1 MEFIKNIFKSQ
12 KKFSETFFLK
22 LKDTLDINPK
32 NKDLFKIA
40 FTHSS
45 LNKKDDKGKKINY
58 ERLEFLGDSI
68 FSMIISQYI
77 FFNFPEANEGE
88 LTKLKAKIVSREKL
102 NYIGKEM
109 GLLNLINIKN
119 QKNFGKN
126 IYGNLLESL
135 LGALFLDQ
143 GFETTKNYIIKKIIK
158 PYINLDSIN
167 ISILSYKSLILELA
181 QKRKRKIT
189 FKTIINNED
198 DSTINFSSNLYL
210 DGKFVSNS
218 YGVSKKKAE
227 ENVSKKSYEKLKQ
240 KISKN

>member
-1 MEFIKNIFKSQ
+1 VKFIKNIFKSQ
-12 KKFSETFFLK
+12 NKSSGTFFLK
-22 LKDTLDINPK
+22 LKNTLDLNPK

-45 LNKKDDKGKKINY
+45 MNKKDDQGNKVNY

-68 FSMIISQYI
+68 FSLIISQYI
-77 FFNFPEANEGE
+77 FFNFPNANEGE

-102 NYIGKEM
+102 NSIGKKM

-126 IYGNLLESL
+126 IHGNLVESL

-143 GFETTKNYIIKKIIK
+143 GFETTKNYIIDKIIK

-181 QKRKRKIT
+181 QKRKSKIT
-189 FKTIINNED
+189 FKTIINKLD
-198 DSTINFSSNLYL
+198 DSKINFSSNLYL
-210 DGKFVSNS
+210 DGKLVSNS
-218 YGVSKKKAE
+218 NGFSKKKAE
-227 ENVSKKSYEKLKQ
+227 ENVSKKSFEKLKL
-240 KISKN
+240 

>member
-1 MEFIKNIFKSQ
+1 MKFIKNIFKSQ
-12 KKFSETFFLK
+12 NKSSGTFFLK
-22 LKDTLDINPK
+22 LKNTLDLNPK

-45 LNKKDDKGKKINY
+45 MNKKDDQGNKVNY

-68 FSMIISQYI
+68 FSLIISQYI
-77 FFNFPEANEGE
+77 FFNFPNANEGE

-102 NYIGKEM
+102 NSIGKKM

-126 IYGNLLESL
+126 IHGNLVESL

-143 GFETTKNYIIKKIIK
+143 GFETTKNYIIDKIIN

-181 QKRKRKIT
+181 QKRKSKIT
-189 FKTIINNED
+189 FKTIINKLD
-198 DSTINFSSNLYL
+198 DSKINFSSNLYL
-210 DGKFVSNS
+210 DGKLVSNS
-218 YGVSKKKAE
+218 NGFSKKKAE
-227 ENVSKKSYEKLKQ
+227 ENVSKKSFEKLKL
-240 KISKN
+240 

>member
-1 MEFIKNIFKSQ
+1 M
-12 KKFSETFFLK
+12 K
-22 LKDTLDINPK
+22 LKDTLDIIPK

-45 LNKKDDKGKKINY
+45 LNKKDNQGNKINY

-77 FFNFPEANEGE
+77 FFNFPDANEGE
-88 LTKLKAKIVSREKL
+88 LTKLKAKIISRENL
-102 NYIGKEM
+102 NQIGEKM
-109 GLLNLINIKN
+109 GLLNFIEIKN

-135 LGALFLDQ
+135 IGALFLDQ
-143 GFETTKNYIIKKIIK
+143 GFETTKNYIINKIIK

-189 FKTIINNED
+189 FKTNIKNEN
-198 DSTINFSSNLYL
+198 DSNTNFSSNLYL

-218 YGVSKKKAE
+218 NGFSKKKAE
-227 ENVSKKSYEKLKQ
+227 ENVSKKSFEKLKQ
-240 KISKN
+240 KI

>member
-1 MEFIKNIFKSQ
+1 VEFIKNIFKPQ

-210 DGKFVSNS
+210 DGNFVSNS
-218 YGVSKKKAE
+218 YGFSKKKAE

-240 KISKN
+240 KI

>member
-198 DSTINFSSNLYL
+198 DSTINFCSNLYL
-210 DGKFVSNS
+210 DGNFVSNS
-218 YGVSKKKAE
+218 YGFSKKKAE

-240 KISKN
+240 KI

>member
-1 MEFIKNIFKSQ
+1 MKFIKNIFKSQ
-12 KKFSETFFLK
+12 NKSSGTFFLK
-22 LKDTLDINPK
+22 LKNTLDLNPK

-45 LNKKDDKGKKINY
+45 MNKKDDQGNKVNY

-68 FSMIISQYI
+68 FSLIISQYI
-77 FFNFPEANEGE
+77 FFNFPNANEGE

-102 NYIGKEM
+102 NSIGKKM

-126 IYGNLLESL
+126 IHGNLVESL

-143 GFETTKNYIIKKIIK
+143 GFETTKNYIIDKIIK

-181 QKRKRKIT
+181 QKRKSKIT
-189 FKTIINNED
+189 FKTIINKLD
-198 DSTINFSSNLYL
+198 DSKINFSSNLYL
-210 DGKFVSNS
+210 DGKLVSNS
-218 YGVSKKKAE
+218 NGFSKKKAE
-227 ENVSKKSYEKLKQ
+227 ENVSKKSFEKLKL
-240 KISKN
+240 